1 MRVVIIALLCAVL
14 AGCSNDTSVY
24 TGPDVTRIVVFKE
37 KRKMYLL
44 HKDTVLTSYDIDL
57 GFAPVGHKEI
67 EGDGKTPEGNYLI
80 DRRNPNSKFYLS
92 IGLNYPNTKD
102 VAAAKALGKSAGGD
116 IFIHGESD
124 RKDTRGTDWT
134 WGCIS
139 VSDKE
144 MLEIYRMVQLDTLI
158 SIVP

>member
-14 AGCSNDTSVY
+14 AGCSNDPFAY
-24 TGPDVTRIVVFKE
+24 DGPEVTRIVVFKE

-44 HKDTVLTSYDIDL
+44 NEGDVLTSYDIDL

-92 IGLNYPNTKD
+92 IGLNYPNTAD

-124 RKDTRGTDWT
+124 SKSTLGTDWT

-144 MLEIYRMVQLDTLI
+144 MLEIYSMVQIDTLI
-158 SIVP
+158 TIAP